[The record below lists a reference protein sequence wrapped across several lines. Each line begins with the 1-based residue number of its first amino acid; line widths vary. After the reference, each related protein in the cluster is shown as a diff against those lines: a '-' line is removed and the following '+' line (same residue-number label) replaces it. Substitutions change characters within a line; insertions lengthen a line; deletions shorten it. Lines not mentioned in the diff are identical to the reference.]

1 MFSFELLY
9 SVSKRLIVHFYD
21 PDVFYNWT
29 TLPAIASCGVG
40 TFGRIIQT
48 FRDLRVRIAFGI
60 LLLTCYSGIPWFIS
74 QLKKYQS
81 TSFFLID
88 SQESSEEDCSICY
101 DDPDQTMVHL
111 PTCKHLYHRK
121 CILSWLQSHL
131 NCPMCRQTI
140 SHISASNL
148 LSPSV
153 SLDTQEM

>member
-1 MFSFELLY
+1 MFSFEILY
-9 SVSKRLIVHFYD
+9 WVSKRFIVHFYD
-21 PDVFYNWT
+21 PRVFYNWT
-29 TLPAIASCGVG
+29 I
-40 TFGRIIQT
+40 FNRMIQA

-60 LLLTCYSGIPWFIS
+60 LMLTCYSGIPWFMA

-81 TSFFLID
+81 ASFFLID
-88 SQESSEEDCSICY
+88 SQETSVVIESTDSSSEEDCSICY

-140 SHISASNL
+140 RHISSSTL

-153 SLDTQEM
+153 SLDTQET